1 MTKPKLLI
9 FLHGFGF
16 DKDNNKESIQQLAD
30 GLGVEYFSFNGLF
43 NSQRERGGYSRF
55 GLDRVTKKSI
65 FDDKFYKSIDYINFT
80 INKQLEKR
88 NIERKDIILC
98 GRSQGAFMAIYKG
111 LTNDEKCH
119 SIISLCGFAREG
131 ININIKS
138 MPEIIRLE
146 AKNDTV
152 LSQERKESYKKL
164 QEDGIKIK
172 YILDKES
179 NHDEIS
185 RKGINKIIEKYNRK

>member
-30 GLGVEYFSFNGLF
+30 GLGVEYFSFNALF
-43 NSQRERGGYSRF
+43 DSQRERGGYSRF
-55 GLDRVTKKSI
+55 GMDKITKKSI
-65 FDDKFYKSIDYINFT
+65 YDNKIHKSIDYIDFT

-88 NIERKDIILC
+88 NLKREDIILC
-98 GRSQGAFMAIYKG
+98 GRSQGAFMSIYTG
-111 LTNDEKCH
+111 LTNNKKCH

-131 ININIKS
+131 IEINIKS
-138 MPEIIRLE
+138 KPEIIRLE

-164 QEDGIKIK
+164 QQDGIEVN
-172 YILDKES
+172 YILDTKS
-179 NHDEIS
+179 DHDNIS
-185 RKGINKIIEKYNRK
+185 QEAIKKIINTYK

>member
-9 FLHGFGF
+9 FLHWFWF

-30 GLGVEYFSFNGLF
+30 WLWVEYFSFNGLF

-55 GLDRVTKKSI
+55 WLDRVTKKSI

-98 GRSQGAFMAIYKG
+98 GRSQWAFMAIYKW
-111 LTNDEKCH
+111 LTNNEKCH
-119 SIISLCGFAREG
+119 SIISLCGFTKEW
-131 ININIKS
+131 IEINIKS
-138 MPEIIRLE
+138 KPPIIRLE
-146 AKNDTV
+146 AQKDTV
-152 LSQERKESYKKL
+152 LSQDRKDSYKKL
-164 QEDGIKIK
+164 QEDWLEIK
-172 YILDKES
+172 YILDKKS
-179 NHDEIS
+179 DHDNIS
-185 RKGINKIIEKYNRK
+185 EDAINKIINTYK